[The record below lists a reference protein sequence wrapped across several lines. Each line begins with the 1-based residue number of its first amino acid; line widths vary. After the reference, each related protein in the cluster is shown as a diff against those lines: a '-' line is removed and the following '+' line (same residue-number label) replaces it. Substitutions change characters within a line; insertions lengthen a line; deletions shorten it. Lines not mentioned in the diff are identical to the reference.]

1 MRTIIL
7 NSSNYVAGSGNK
19 YVYVLPQSYKSS
31 QNDAIGVASVSIYN
45 STFNITALRGNN
57 TITIY
62 WNANTQ
68 TSFTLIIPDG
78 YYSATD
84 LNYQIQQF
92 CILNNL
98 YCTNASGNY
107 IYFCEVQ
114 QNAPRYA
121 LQLNLYYLPTAANAT
136 TLGYSKPSG
145 ASWSFPSGNYI
156 YFIEIQQNAPRYS
169 LQLNL
174 YYLPTSAN
182 ATTLGYSKPSGASW
196 SFPSGNYCP
205 QVVVSQGFGSL
216 LGLSSG
222 TYPSTS
228 TTTSNQQFIS
238 TTTPVISP
246 IDSYILTCNLINS
259 PYTIPSNAFF
269 TIPLNA
275 SLGQLV
281 TVNPSQIVF
290 NTIAPNVYSNITI
303 MLYDQLFNPLV
314 LNDKEMTLSLC
325 LLESQDIK
333 NSLGNI

>member
-1 MRTIIL
+1 MPRTIIL

-19 YVYVLPQSYKSS
+19 YVYVLPQTYKSNK
-31 QNDAIGVASVSIYN
+31 NDCIGVASLAIYN
-45 STFNITALRGNN
+45 STFNVTALRGNN
-57 TITIY
+57 TITIT
-62 WNANTQ
+62 WVANT
-68 TSFTLIIPDG
+68 TTNFTLTIPDG

-98 YCTNASGNY
+98 YCTNSSGNY
-107 IYFCEVQ
+107 IYFCELQ
-114 QNAPRYA
+114 QNGPRYA
-121 LQLNLYYLPTAANAT
+121 LQLNLYYLPTSANAA

-145 ASWSFPSGNYI
+145 ASWSFPSTN
-156 YFIEIQQNAPRYS
+156 S
-169 LQLNL
+169 
-174 YYLPTSAN
+174 T
-182 ATTLGYSKPSGASW
+182 
-196 SFPSGNYCP
+196 P
-205 QVVVSQGFGSL
+205 QVIISAGFGAL
-216 LGLSSG
+216 LGLSAG
-222 TYPSTS
+222 TYPTTS
-228 TTTSNQQFIS
+228 SSSNQQFLS

-290 NTIAPNVYSNITI
+290 NSIALGHYSNITI

>member
-45 STFNITALRGNN
+45 STFNITSLRSNN

-107 IYFCEVQ
+107 IYFIEIQ

-145 ASWSFPSGNYI
+145 ASWSFPSGNY
-156 YFIEIQQNAPRYS
+156 
-169 LQLNL
+169 
-174 YYLPTSAN
+174 
-182 ATTLGYSKPSGASW
+182 
-196 SFPSGNYCP
+196 CP
-205 QVVVSQGFGSL
+205 QVVVSQGVGAL